1 MDTKTTIEK
10 APDAPEAVD
19 EAGTTT
25 PGADAADGGTGKG
38 DAGAGTG
45 PAADSD
51 SDADGGAEGL
61 GEDLDE
67 DSEEGE
73 DTPAPA
79 SSGIAGAAAAVVS
92 AALGVVALTGGW
104 GARIVAERET
114 LVGQIST
121 SGSGTPAQQ
130 ISEIYGDAWHS
141 TALVNGVFAFVA
153 LFVAVLVLILPA
165 RPAWVRAV
173 AVAGAV
179 LGAIGVI
186 ISAGI
191 YFDLFFD
198 LPTAGS

>member
-1 MDTKTTIEK
+1 MDTKTTTEK
-10 APDAPEAVD
+10 ATDAPEAVD

-45 PAADSD
+45 PSADT
-51 SDADGGAEGL
+51 DGGAEDLAEDL
-61 GEDLDE
+61 GEDSDE
-67 DSEEGE
+67 DAL
-73 DTPAPA
+73 APV
-79 SSGIAGAAAAVVS
+79 SSGIGGAAAAVVS
-92 AALGVVALTGGW
+92 AALGVVALTGSW

-114 LVGQIST
+114 LLGQIKT

-153 LFVAVLVLILPA
+153 LFVAVLVLILPS
-165 RPAWVRAV
+165 RPTWVRAV

-179 LGAIGVI
+179 LGAIGVL
-186 ISAGI
+186 ISVGI

>member
-1 MDTKTTIEK
+1 MDTKTTTEK